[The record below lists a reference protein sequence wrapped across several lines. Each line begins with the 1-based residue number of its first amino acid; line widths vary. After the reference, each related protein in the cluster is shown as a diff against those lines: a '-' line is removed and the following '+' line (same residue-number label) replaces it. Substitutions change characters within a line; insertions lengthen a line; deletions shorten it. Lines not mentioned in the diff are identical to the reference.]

1 MNSWRQLNLLQVA
14 FFSYLAT
21 GLCLFMLP
29 WHRDYVGELCL
40 YLSPTCLILAILGQ
54 WLFIDIK
61 LMIVVAMASLAYLHQ
76 APVVAIHPPQQQP
89 IEVEATVYSIVRHV
103 DYVQVTLGDLS
114 SVNGGYSAMTYPTR
128 LRAISNDIYCEL
140 VIGERIRAQ
149 GILERKGRWLS
160 LKKLSYSSMSSRRW
174 LPFQELRQLV
184 QQKLSAL
191 YSDGELGIAKAL
203 ILADKSSLDDLL
215 QSGYR
220 NFGLLHLL
228 AVSGMHFW
236 LWNAFLRR
244 LLSYRFHWLRIPLLV
259 LAALLAGFGPAVSRA
274 LGFIVVRDL
283 AAMSQRGFSALN
295 LIAVVGIGEL
305 LLFENSPFGLGYLLS
320 YTATIAIIVC
330 SDKKNDSS
338 SKATMRCS
346 WAAFFATMPLI
357 HHLQATIEFYSI
369 ILSPIFAL
377 FTTARLSIV
386 LASMLA
392 PVQSI
397 SQWLLASISYIE
409 LKIITVCDMLPGTP
423 LLATTK
429 SESAITVVAI
439 IALLLA
445 TPYRLATRR
454 LRVAG
459 ATTALLCF
467 SYQPTAPIGL
477 SMVNAGHGLG
487 VIINGEQSAIGFDLG
502 SKTLHSKHLVN
513 GVYFKEL
520 QRNRW
525 PVPKRFVFSHR
536 DDDHINGM
544 PELKRRLDVTELS
557 HGQTMALSLPP
568 WEIKV
573 FRTRGGLD
581 HTANDMGYALDLRYE
596 RRRIIVLGDQDGS
609 ALFELVQ
616 RIEAGPVDIMF
627 SPHHG
632 LSTDGLAMII
642 EHLRPSELWV
652 SCAIDNFPLPAQPIA
667 DHYGIPLLHTV
678 ENPLRYLFSID

>member
-1 MNSWRQLNLLQVA
+1 MNSWRQRNLLQVA
-14 FFSYLAT
+14 FFSYLAM
-21 GLCLFMLP
+21 GLWLFMLP
-29 WHRDYVGELCL
+29 WHRNYVDELCL
-40 YLSPTCLILAILGQ
+40 YLSPACLILAILGQ
-54 WLFIDIK
+54 WLFIDIR
-61 LMIVVAMASLAYLHQ
+61 LMIIIAMASLAYLHQ

-89 IEVEATVYSIVRHV
+89 IKIEATVYSIVKHV
-103 DYVQVTLGDLS
+103 DYVQVTLSDLS
-114 SVNGGYSAMTYPTR
+114 SSNGSRSNRNYPTR
-128 LRAISNDIYCEL
+128 LRAISNDTNCEL

-149 GILERKGRWLS
+149 GILEKNGKWLN
-160 LKKLSYSSMSSRRW
+160 LKKFSYSSMGSRHW

-191 YSDGELGIAKAL
+191 YSGGELGIAKAL

-244 LLSYRFHWLRIPLLV
+244 LLSYRFHRLRIPLLV

-295 LIAVVGIGEL
+295 LIAIVGIGEL
-305 LLFENSPFGLGYLLS
+305 MLFENSHFGLGYLLS

-330 SDKKNDSS
+330 SDRKNDSS
-338 SKATMRCS
+338 LMATMRCS

-369 ILSPIFAL
+369 ILSPVFAL
-377 FTTARLSIV
+377 FTTARLFII
-386 LASMLA
+386 LASMLF
-392 PVQSI
+392 PVQPI
-397 SQWLLASISYIE
+397 SQWLLSSISNIE
-409 LKIITVCDMLPGTP
+409 LKIITMCDMLPGTP
-423 LLATTK
+423 FLATTK
-429 SESAITVVAI
+429 SEWAITIIAI

-454 LRVAG
+454 LRVVG
-459 ATTALLCF
+459 AATALLCF

-487 VIINGEQSAIGFDLG
+487 VIINGEQSSIGFDLG
-502 SKTLHSKHLVN
+502 SKTLHSKRLVN

-525 PVPKRFVFSHR
+525 PTPNRFVFSHL
-536 DDDHINGM
+536 DADHVNGM

-557 HGQTMALSLPP
+557 HDQTMALTLPP
-568 WEIKV
+568 WQIEV
-573 FRTRGGLD
+573 FRTRGGLN
-581 HTANDMGYALDLRYE
+581 HTANDMGYALDLRYKQ
-596 RRRIIVLGDQDGS
+596 RRIIVLGDQDGS
-609 ALFELVQ
+609 ALFELAQ
-616 RIEAGPVDIMF
+616 HIEAGPVDIMF

-678 ENPLRYLFSID
+678 DSPLRYLFSID